1 MHADAEKAQ
10 GCLVLP
16 VDASDVYGKTVVAA
30 GTDVT
35 PALLADVAAA
45 GRFASTCRL
54 NLKGSRLRKDMEEL
68 LGQGPYPEL
77 FPPGRIDDVLR
88 IYDEL
93 RVLPVLFE
101 EFELMRT
108 RDAYVYEHVLRTA
121 AITASMAIDLFGKD
135 RAPLI
140 GYTAL
145 THDIGMV
152 RLPDDVLKQD
162 IGVDRQKRRVLY
174 GHTLVG
180 YVLLTYYLGSAQFGN
195 CRVALEHHER
205 GNGVGYP
212 RGIKLQDQITEL
224 IGTADAFD
232 ALLSV
237 RPFRKEPFELRAA
250 LDTLWYEAKLGVLSS
265 VAVKL
270 LIAYSRSRY
279 EAFDAGQVIVAEET
293 RHRAPAE
300 NNYINWADYQHH
312 ECGLTEQA
320 AGPKTEG

>member
-1 MHADAEKAQ
+1 M
-10 GCLVLP
+10 
-16 VDASDVYGKTVVAA
+16 
-30 GTDVT
+30 
-35 PALLADVAAA
+35 
-45 GRFASTCRL
+45 
-54 NLKGSRLRKDMEEL
+54 
-68 LGQGPYPEL
+68 
-77 FPPGRIDDVLR
+77 GRIDDVLR
-88 IYDEL
+88 IYDDL

-101 EFELMRT
+101 EFEFMRT

-121 AITASMAIDLFGKD
+121 AITASMAIDLYGKD

-162 IGVDRQKRRVLY
+162 IGVDRRKRRVLY

-180 YVLLTYYLGSAQFGN
+180 YLLLTYYLGSAQFGN

-250 LDTLWYEAKLGVLSS
+250 LDALWYEAKLGVLSS

-279 EAFDAGQVIVAEET
+279 EAFDAGRVIVAEET
-293 RHRAPAE
+293 RHRWKQGPPEDEASEQGIQYVEVLRGDTGRGFDDSSMMDLVSYLGSRGVRATYDSFSIGLEPAAIKTYVLKVE
-300 NNYINWADYQHH
+300 
-312 ECGLTEQA
+312 
-320 AGPKTEG
+320 AGKEEEAMKKLEEKLS